1 MNPQIASFDQIKNTV
16 LDLAIRF
23 GPKLLV
29 AILILIVG
37 VAVSRWV
44 SRWLLRALAR
54 IELEPPVRALLARVG
69 WVLSFALFLIM
80 ALENLGVELL
90 PLIAG
95 LGVAGAGIALATQGV
110 LSNVVAG
117 LSIIFTKPFRV
128 GEYISI
134 VHEEGQ
140 VQAITLFN
148 TTLTHTD
155 RSRIVIPNR
164 KIVGEILHNFGNLR
178 QVNVSV
184 GVAYDTDIN
193 GALAAI
199 GEVLRA
205 NSARA
210 AGSCSGGPDDPAR
223 GVRGEHRRAPVG
235 TRAGLRPR
243 HRRDH
248 PGGAG
253 IAARARHR
261 HALSATRSASHLH
274 GRLKGRRNAQWQCGT
289 FVQGADPWRTTTSR
303 TRACLTHNRHRARAQ
318 RCRFRH
324 SGGNTRFPSLCLCR
338 VMSVH

>member
-1 MNPQIASFDQIKNTV
+1 MNSQIASFDQIKNTV

-29 AILILIVG
+29 AILILVVG
-37 VAVSRWV
+37 VMVSRWV
-44 SRWLLRALAR
+44 SRWLLRALGR
-54 IELEPPVRALLARVG
+54 IELEPPVRALLARAG

-140 VQAITLFN
+140 VQAITLFS
-148 TTLTHTD
+148 TTLTHSD

-178 QVNVSV
+178 QVDVSV

-193 GALAAI
+193 RVLAAI

-205 NSARA
+205 NSRVLQ
-210 AGSCSGGPDDPAR
+210 DPAPVVQTILLGESSVSI
-223 GVRGEHRRAPVG
+223 GVRPWVHVQDYGPATGEI
-235 TRAGLRPR
+235 TRAVLEALRER
-243 HRRDH
+243 
-248 PGGAG
+248 G
-253 IAARARHR
+253 IVMPFPQREVRLIPTAA
-261 HALSATRSASHLH
+261 
-274 GRLKGRRNAQWQCGT
+274 
-289 FVQGADPWRTTTSR
+289 
-303 TRACLTHNRHRARAQ
+303 
-318 RCRFRH
+318 
-324 SGGNTRFPSLCLCR
+324 
-338 VMSVH
+338 

>member
-1 MNPQIASFDQIKNTV
+1 MNSQIASFDQIKNTA
-16 LDLAIRF
+16 LDLAVRF

-37 VAVSRWV
+37 VMVSRGV
-44 SRWLLRALAR
+44 SRWLLRGLAR

-117 LSIIFTKPFRV
+117 LSIIFTKPFRI

-148 TTLTHTD
+148 TTLTHSD

-178 QVNVSV
+178 QVDVRV
-184 GVAYDTDIN
+184 GVAYDTDID

-205 NSARA
+205 SSRVLQ
-210 AGSCSGGPDDPAR
+210 DPAPLVQTILLGESSVSIGVRPWVRVQDYALATGEITR
-223 GVRGEHRRAPVG
+223 GVLESLRERGIVMPFPQREVR
-235 TRAGLRPR
+235 L
-243 HRRDH
+243 
-248 PGGAG
+248 
-253 IAARARHR
+253 ISSAA
-261 HALSATRSASHLH
+261 
-274 GRLKGRRNAQWQCGT
+274 
-289 FVQGADPWRTTTSR
+289 
-303 TRACLTHNRHRARAQ
+303 
-318 RCRFRH
+318 
-324 SGGNTRFPSLCLCR
+324 
-338 VMSVH
+338 

>member
-1 MNPQIASFDQIKNTV
+1 MNPQIASFDQIKNTI

-29 AILILIVG
+29 AILILIAG

-44 SRWLLRALAR
+44 SRWLMRALSR

-69 WVLSFALFLIM
+69 WALSFVLFLIL

-140 VQAITLFN
+140 VQAITLFS
-148 TTLTHTD
+148 TTLTHAD

-164 KIVGEILHNFGNLR
+164 KIVGEILHNFGSIR
-178 QVNVSV
+178 QVNIAV
-184 GVAYDTDIN
+184 GVAYDTDITT
-193 GALAAI
+193 ALAAI

-205 NSARA
+205 NTRVLK
-210 AGSCSGGPDDPAR
+210 DPAPLVQLLLLGESSVSI
-223 GVRGEHRRAPVG
+223 GVRPWVHVQDYGQATGE
-235 TRAGLRPR
+235 
-243 HRRDH
+243 
-248 PGGAG
+248 
-253 IAARARHR
+253 I
-261 HALSATRSASHLH
+261 TRSVLETLRER
-274 GRLKGRRNAQWQCGT
+274 GIVMPFPQREVRLISSTA
-289 FVQGADPWRTTTSR
+289 
-303 TRACLTHNRHRARAQ
+303 
-318 RCRFRH
+318 
-324 SGGNTRFPSLCLCR
+324 
-338 VMSVH
+338 

>member
-1 MNPQIASFDQIKNTV
+1 MNSQVASFDQIKNTA
-16 LDLAIRF
+16 LDLAVRF

-37 VAVSRWV
+37 VMVSRGV
-44 SRWLLRALAR
+44 SRWLLRGLAR

-117 LSIIFTKPFRV
+117 LSIIFTKPFRI

-148 TTLTHTD
+148 TTLTHSD

-178 QVNVSV
+178 QVDVSV

-193 GALAAI
+193 RALAAI

-205 NSARA
+205 NSRVLQ
-210 AGSCSGGPDDPAR
+210 DPAPVVQTILLGESSVSI
-223 GVRGEHRRAPVG
+223 GVRPWVHVQDYGPATGEI
-235 TRAGLRPR
+235 TRAVLEALRER
-243 HRRDH
+243 
-248 PGGAG
+248 G
-253 IAARARHR
+253 IVMPFPQREVRLIPTAA
-261 HALSATRSASHLH
+261 
-274 GRLKGRRNAQWQCGT
+274 
-289 FVQGADPWRTTTSR
+289 
-303 TRACLTHNRHRARAQ
+303 
-318 RCRFRH
+318 
-324 SGGNTRFPSLCLCR
+324 
-338 VMSVH
+338 

>member
-1 MNPQIASFDQIKNTV
+1 MNSQIASFDQIKNTA
-16 LDLAIRF
+16 LDLAVRF

-37 VAVSRWV
+37 VMVSRGV
-44 SRWLLRALAR
+44 SRWLLRGLAR

-117 LSIIFTKPFRV
+117 LSIIFTKPFRI

-148 TTLTHTD
+148 TTLTHSD

-178 QVNVSV
+178 QVDVRV
-184 GVAYDTDIN
+184 GVAYDTDID

-205 NSARA
+205 SSRVLQ
-210 AGSCSGGPDDPAR
+210 DPAPLVQTILLGESSVSI
-223 GVRGEHRRAPVG
+223 GVRPWVRVQDYALATGEI
-235 TRAGLRPR
+235 TRAVLESLRER
-243 HRRDH
+243 
-248 PGGAG
+248 G
-253 IAARARHR
+253 IVMPFPQREVRLISSAA
-261 HALSATRSASHLH
+261 
-274 GRLKGRRNAQWQCGT
+274 
-289 FVQGADPWRTTTSR
+289 
-303 TRACLTHNRHRARAQ
+303 
-318 RCRFRH
+318 
-324 SGGNTRFPSLCLCR
+324 
-338 VMSVH
+338 

>member
-1 MNPQIASFDQIKNTV
+1 MNPSQIASFDQVKNTV

-29 AILILIVG
+29 AILILGIG

-44 SRWLLRALAR
+44 SRWLLKALGR
-54 IELEPPVRALLARVG
+54 IELEPPVRSLLARVG

-134 VHEEGQ
+134 VGEEGQ
-140 VQAITLFN
+140 VQTITMFS
-148 TTLTHTD
+148 TTLTHAD

-178 QVNVSV
+178 QLQISV
-184 GVAYDTDIN
+184 AVAYDTDLN
-193 GALAAI
+193 AAMTVI
-199 GEVLRA
+199 DEVLRA
-205 NSARA
+205 NPRVLQDPVPVVQTALLGDWSVSIVVRPWVHVQDFGPASGEVTRA
-210 AGSCSGGPDDPAR
+210 VLEALRKR
-223 GVRGEHRRAPVG
+223 GVVMPFPQHEVRLIGS
-235 TRAGLRPR
+235 
-243 HRRDH
+243 
-248 PGGAG
+248 
-253 IAARARHR
+253 AA
-261 HALSATRSASHLH
+261 
-274 GRLKGRRNAQWQCGT
+274 
-289 FVQGADPWRTTTSR
+289 
-303 TRACLTHNRHRARAQ
+303 
-318 RCRFRH
+318 
-324 SGGNTRFPSLCLCR
+324 
-338 VMSVH
+338 